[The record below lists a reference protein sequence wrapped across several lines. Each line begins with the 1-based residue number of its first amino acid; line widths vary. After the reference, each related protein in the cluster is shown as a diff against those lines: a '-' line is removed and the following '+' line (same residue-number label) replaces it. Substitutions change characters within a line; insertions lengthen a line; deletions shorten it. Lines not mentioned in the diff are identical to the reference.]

1 MARDTPD
8 WVTRVQVAVTV
19 ENIPVVPE
27 ATTEVAA
34 GGIGHYAG
42 TDQTYQTV
50 KSWTVTGGKIGEL
63 KEVSFTGT
71 VLAKTHWKV
80 VIGALTFVT
89 DLLLGA
95 PLTIPFFDLK
105 LAAETVVTVS
115 CKSTDGTSINADASI
130 AAKEIGLEV

>member
-1 MARDTPD
+1 MAIQDAPD
-8 WVTRVQVAVTV
+8 GTQWVQVISVVV
-19 ENIPVVPE
+19 ETPTPSE
-27 ATTEVAA
+27 PAHEVAA

-42 TDQTYQTV
+42 SDVTYQVV
-50 KSWTVTGGKIGEL
+50 KSWTVTAAKLGEL
-63 KEVSFTGT
+63 KEISFTGT

-105 LAAETVVTVS
+105 LAAGVVVTVS
-115 CKSTDGTSINADASI
+115 CKSTDGSSINADASI
-130 AAKEIGLEV
+130 AAKEIG